1 MNKIKL
7 TVATLL
13 LGGMC
18 YGQQVKVKDDALTKK
33 IAYVESKNTIEDM
46 IEWMKSDIDNL
57 VIDQEIGE
65 LYVQNMIDLLSKL
78 EDINAGFIDCE
89 NCDEVD

>member
-18 YGQQVKVKDDALTKK
+18 YGQQVQVKDDALTKK
-33 IAYVESKNTIEDM
+33 IAYIESKNTIEDM

-65 LYVQNMIDLLSKL
+65 LYVQNMVDLLSKL
-78 EDINAGFIDCE
+78 EDINAGFIECE